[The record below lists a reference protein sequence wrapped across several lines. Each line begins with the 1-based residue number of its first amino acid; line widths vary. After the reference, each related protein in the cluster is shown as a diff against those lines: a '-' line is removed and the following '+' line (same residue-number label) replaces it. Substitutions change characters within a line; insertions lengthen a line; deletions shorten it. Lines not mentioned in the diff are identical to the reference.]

1 MNFTTSPTH
10 NVLLGAVTLLCCA
23 LAPQA
28 QATDASPTAEETT
41 VTLGLGMGVTPRY
54 MGADRY
60 RPLVLPMLSIQ
71 HGALFAD
78 TTRGVGLQFQSD
90 SGFSASAAIN
100 YDLGRK
106 EKDSTTSPG
115 GDELRGMGDING
127 ATVADF
133 TLSQQ
138 LLDWLSVNG
147 EAELRMAGE
156 HRGNRYRFGL
166 ESILLHTDCGFHG
179 HLATHSISI

>member
-90 SGFSASAAIN
+90 SGFGASAAIN
-100 YDLGRK
+100 
-106 EKDSTTSPG
+106 
-115 GDELRGMGDING
+115 
-127 ATVADF
+127 
-133 TLSQQ
+133 
-138 LLDWLSVNG
+138 
-147 EAELRMAGE
+147 
-156 HRGNRYRFGL
+156 
-166 ESILLHTDCGFHG
+166 
-179 HLATHSISI
+179 